1 MEPDCYLVEVIHYL
15 NPHLI
20 WVRNPSTDT
29 MEQIGVYGVVP
40 LDKELMLDTQEIET
54 KLSNTWMQAATYVMM
69 KVFME
74 ATAVWFQPIYIHRRT
89 SIFDTNIHKYG
100 ELLIEK
106 QDGRKR
112 KLSSYLRKS
121 ETALYDDAAFH
132 QQLSSGLIQTK
143 LTKTETDEVMKVITS
158 KLKDYES
165 VVSFQKQT
173 EVYQVA
179 KKLEALT
186 TENLNK
192 HNSRLKKNMTNKD
205 IVNVLDRKFKDLQLC
220 KDLDDEPQG
229 RATKKTKTS
238 ESNSSSRLDK
248 LKKLSAQNNVA
259 KYDDYN
265 YAKAENNKAYDDYN
279 DSKGTYSQNIHG
291 CQMNVDEGTY
301 SQNSHGCQMNGDEGT
316 YSQKSHGYQMNVAE
330 PKKMAALPDEGSV
343 TKKYESIERF
353 ESFQPRRNSKNKKYK
368 TSTNKPSEYDVKTHM
383 RIAYSPPGVDKS
395 KLALKI
401 VPIQQESANETY
413 KVDKEDDTNVMN
425 PKDYTNMMK
434 HKDDMYG
441 EVDSNVNITITNKD
455 VLKKYNNL
463 NESKSEGTE
472 NQINSFAKYN
482 DTGRG
487 EQGVTEQ
494 NNEEKAKSDV
504 SSSDG
509 SALTSKLLQKRLN
522 MVKIMKKN
530 SSSSSNTT
538 SSSGKVKEIE
548 GSSTNTTSK
557 DSDDDEVNELIE
569 KYTASLKANA
579 EIAEKKDNKTVDLV
593 AKKNNVNPF
602 QNVDPNLSV
611 FVDKL
616 VKPVL
621 MVHTKNN
628 SRIEPLVALSDIP
641 FNAHVH
647 NVLRNMNVD
656 QAMTMQSVSWLSV
669 LRGFS
674 TFLIGPQACGKTM
687 GYLPSICRLISDF
700 DNDIVNSVGPTCI
713 IVAATAQSVS
723 DIEFKCRMLLGTK
736 ETIFSCYAGM
746 DLLKITTSLLNGCNL
761 FICTPCVL
769 VRLLLQTDFGL
780 DLRRLTT
787 FVLDDCERLEEVYKS
802 EIKIALSKIKHML
815 KARVNKE
822 VKVQYILASR
832 VWCDF
837 MEPLAKKAPNTV
849 VCIGAFQECVL
860 YSKAN
865 TTVDFVKPEN
875 KVAKVL
881 EFVQKMD
888 KKKKTIV
895 VCRTDEEVIELE
907 KVLKEKHAVVYAC
920 NDEMTVE
927 DLRNF
932 NITWDQYADPTIGPI
947 LVCCD
952 GNLSH
957 MNITDAHNLV
967 HYSMP
972 ELFSRFC
979 KRFSVL
985 NDNYPSIFKDEN
997 ESVAI
1002 RIIIEE
1008 SNAEQLPKICNFIK
1022 RCTKEFPRNLDVICK
1037 EILTKKDM
1045 VKAANLVPICGNLLA
1060 LGDCP
1065 DFWYCRERH
1074 TSSEIHDEP
1083 KEWMPTDGVI
1093 TFRILHYQSAVTYSV
1108 RLLSN
1113 IKKGGNKK
1121 YPQTYSTLSFKMGTY
1136 FSQESNKKLLG
1147 VPKIGDVCAVAI
1159 NQDFYVRCQVVD
1171 IINKYRNG
1179 LPNHVLIKLID
1190 EEKLETTRD
1199 IYLYHLPKE
1208 FRDVETYVAQVSLA
1222 GVLPKDKDIT
1232 FSELAKNHIKKGLE
1246 KNESLYMRGKVVLTI
1261 GNRIFVDNIDVCQD
1275 LTSMNE
1281 VVVKNNFK
1289 EMLSTH
1295 SEVFP
1300 DHIKKIKSRLFAE
1313 EEITMENT
1321 DCEQVEDV
1329 KPVKEPPKVQWAH
1342 LNREDMSLVYFTSAI
1357 DPSTFFVRLVKF
1369 KDTMDSL
1376 CKDIK
1381 KYTEDKPEPLREV
1394 KEKDVVLAKFP
1405 DNKCYERAQVDCVEG
1420 NKAKCFFVDYGDWRE
1435 VPLKDL
1441 TEIPDKFVLRL
1452 PFQAIEC
1459 RLLGVKPV
1467 GDAWTDFSTNWLCD
1481 RCDVEDDQALKRLYV
1496 QYYSTDKAKFTGGNK
1511 YAVALIDTN
1520 NDCDVV
1526 YNTQMINHNLAAPD
1540 ENEIEILNNIN
1551 FIRPAE
1557 KGHESN
1563 DEEDWSNDA
1572 YDKSARLTNKP
1583 IRSVSLVEDSDT
1595 DSDRWSV
1602 NMPDDIVST
1611 FKPDAKSLEMPK
1623 IKSDTSSIASS
1634 NKIDNDSV
1642 TSEFEVVKK
1651 LQIKELDSDDLST
1664 SESASITEKPE
1675 LIKEAIEGRKPKLLW
1690 RQNKTTVTVK
1700 IMLVGAEN
1708 YELKIQEREL
1718 NFSAD
1723 IYDTIYNFKINLY
1736 GIVDKNKSTH
1746 DYKGQ
1751 YILVKLFKVMH
1762 KSWLTLT
1769 KEPSLAKW
1777 IVYDH
1782 DSIDTSS
1789 EEEDAIDDSIAKVIE
1804 NNYREDSDSD
1814 SCCDD
1819 LSFNYPR

>member
-54 KLSNTWMQAATYVMM
+54 RRSNTWMQAATYVLM
-69 KVFME
+69 KVFMD
-74 ATAVWFQPIYIHRRT
+74 ATAVWFQPIHIDRRT

-100 ELLIEK
+100 ELLIQK
-106 QDGRKR
+106 NDGHKR

-121 ETALYDDAAFH
+121 ETALYDDAVFH

-143 LTKTETDEVMKVITS
+143 LTKTETDEVMKVIAS
-158 KLKDYES
+158 KLTDYES
-165 VVSFQKQT
+165 VVAFKKQT

-179 KKLEALT
+179 KKLEILT

-192 HNSRLKKNMTNKD
+192 HNSRLNKNITNKD
-205 IVNVLDRKFKDLQLC
+205 ILNVLDRKFKDFQLC
-220 KDLDDEPQG
+220 KDLDDEPLG

-238 ESNSSSRLDK
+238 ESNSFSRLDK
-248 LKKLSAQNNVA
+248 LKTLCGKTNVA
-259 KYDDYN
+259 KYDDFN
-265 YAKAENNKAYDDYN
+265 DAKPEKHKAYDDYN
-279 DSKGTYSQNIHG
+279 DSKGSYSQN
-291 CQMNVDEGTY
+291 T
-301 SQNSHGCQMNGDEGT
+301 
-316 YSQKSHGYQMNVAE
+316 HGYQMNVAE
-330 PKKMAALPDEGSV
+330 SRMRAALPDDGSV
-343 TKKYESIERF
+343 AKEDESSA
-353 ESFQPRRNSKNKKYK
+353 SFQPGRNFKNKKYDK
-368 TSTNKPSEYDVKTHM
+368 PAQNKPPEYDVKTHM
-383 RIAYSPPGVDKS
+383 QVAYSPPGVDKS

-401 VPIQQESANETY
+401 VPIQQESAIETY
-413 KVDKEDDTNVMN
+413 KIYKEDDTNVMN

-434 HKDDMYG
+434 PKDDMYG
-441 EVDSNVNITITNKD
+441 EVDSGVNITITNKD

-472 NQINSFAKYN
+472 KQNNIFSKYN
-482 DTGRG
+482 DTGKG
-487 EQGVTEQ
+487 DLKGVTEQ

-509 SALTSKLLQKRLN
+509 GALTSKLLQRRLN
-522 MVKIMKKN
+522 MVKIMKEN

-538 SSSGKVKEIE
+538 TSSRKVKKND
-548 GSSTNTTSK
+548 GSATDTTSK
-557 DSDDDEVNELIE
+557 DSDDDEMYELIE

-579 EIAEKKDNKTVDLV
+579 EIAEKKDDKTVDLV

-602 QNVDPNLSV
+602 QNVDSNLSV

-647 NVLRNMNVD
+647 NVLRNMKID
-656 QAMTMQSVSWLSV
+656 QAMTMQSVSWMSV
-669 LRGFS
+669 LKGFS

-723 DIEFKCRMLLGTK
+723 DIEYNCRMLLGTK
-736 ETIFSCYAGM
+736 ETIFTCYAGM

-769 VRLLLQTDFGL
+769 VRLLLLTDFGL

-787 FVLDDCERLEEVYKS
+787 FVLDDCERLGEVYKS

-837 MEPLAKKAPNTV
+837 MEPLAKNAPNTV

-865 TTVDFVKPEN
+865 TTVEFVKPEN
-875 KVAKVL
+875 KIAKVL

-907 KVLKEKHAVVYAC
+907 KILKEQHAVVYAC
-920 NDEMTVE
+920 NNEMTVE

-932 NITWDQYADPTIGPI
+932 NITWDKYADPTIGPI

-985 NDNYPSIFKDEN
+985 NDNYPSIFRKEN

-1002 RIIIEE
+1002 RIILED

-1022 RCTKEFPRNLDVICK
+1022 RCTKEFPSDLDVICK
-1037 EILTKKDM
+1037 EIVTKKEM
-1045 VKAANLVPICGNLLA
+1045 VKAANFVPICGNLLA

-1093 TFRILHYQSAVTYSV
+1093 TFRILHYQTAVTYSV

-1113 IKKGGNKK
+1113 IKKGGTKK

-1136 FSQESNKKLLG
+1136 FSQDSNKKLLG

-1179 LPNHVLIKLID
+1179 LPNYVLIKLID
-1190 EEKLETTRD
+1190 EEKLETSRD

-1208 FRDVETYVAQVSLA
+1208 FRDVETYVAEVSLA

-1232 FSELAKNHIKKGLE
+1232 FSELAKNHIKKGL
-1246 KNESLYMRGKVVLTI
+1246 KNNESLYMRGKVVLTI

-1281 VVVKNNFK
+1281 VVVKTNFK
-1289 EMLSTH
+1289 EMLSAH

-1300 DHIKKIKSRLFAE
+1300 DHIMRIKSRLFAE
-1313 EEITMENT
+1313 EEMTTENT
-1321 DCEQVEDV
+1321 DFEQVEDV
-1329 KPVKEPPKVQWAH
+1329 KPIKEPPKVQWAH
-1342 LNREDMSLVYFTSAI
+1342 LNREDLSLVYFTSAV

-1381 KYTEDKPEPLREV
+1381 KYIEGNPEPLKEV
-1394 KEKDVVLAKFP
+1394 KEKDVVLAKFQ
-1405 DNKCYERAQVDCVEG
+1405 DSKCYERGRVDSVEG
-1420 NKAKCFFVDYGDWRE
+1420 SKAKCFFVDYGDWRE

-1467 GDAWTDFSTNWLCD
+1467 GDTWTDFSTNWLCD
-1481 RCDVEDDQALKRLYV
+1481 RCDVEDDQDLKGLYV

-1526 YNTQMINHNLAAPD
+1526 YNTQMINLNLAAPD
-1540 ENEIEILNNIN
+1540 EDEIEILKNIN
-1551 FIRPAE
+1551 FKRPQE
-1557 KGHESN
+1557 KDVESN

-1572 YDKSARLTNKP
+1572 YDKSARLSNEP
-1583 IRSVSLVEDSDT
+1583 IRSVPLVEDSDT

-1602 NMPDDIVST
+1602 NMPDDIVNT
-1611 FKPDAKSLEMPK
+1611 FRADAKSLEMPK

-1651 LQIKELDSDDLST
+1651 PQIKELDSDDLST
-1664 SESASITEKPE
+1664 SESASITEKSE
-1675 LIKEAIEGRKPKLLW
+1675 IIKEANEGRKPKLLW
-1690 RQNKTTVTVK
+1690 RQDKTSVTVK

-1708 YELKIQEREL
+1708 YKLKIQEREL

-1723 IYDTIYNFKINLY
+1723 IYDTNYNFKINLY
-1736 GIVDKNKSTH
+1736 GIVDKNKSS
-1746 DYKGQ
+1746 DAYKGQ
-1751 YILVKLFKVMH
+1751 YILVKLVKVMH
-1762 KSWLTLT
+1762 KTWLTLT
-1769 KEPSLAKW
+1769 KDTSLAKW

-1789 EEEDAIDDSIAKVIE
+1789 EEEDALDDNIAKIIK
-1804 NNYREDSDSD
+1804 NNYREDDSDSD
-1814 SCCDD
+1814 SFCDD
-1819 LSFNYPR
+1819 ESYPS

>member
-1 MEPDCYLVEVIHYL
+1 MEPDCYLVEVVHYL

-54 KLSNTWMQAATYVMM
+54 RRSNTWMQAATYVMM

-74 ATAVWFQPIYIHRRT
+74 ATAVSFQPIYIHRRT

-121 ETALYDDAAFH
+121 ETALYDDANFH

-158 KLKDYES
+158 KLKDNES
-165 VVSFQKQT
+165 VVSFKKQT
-173 EVYQVA
+173 EVYQAA

-205 IVNVLDRKFKDLQLC
+205 ILNVLDRKFKDLELC

-229 RATKKTKTS
+229 RATKKAKTS

-248 LKKLSAQNNVA
+248 LKKLRAKTNVA
-259 KYDDYN
+259 KYDDFN
-265 YAKAENNKAYDDYN
+265 DAKPENNKADDDFNDAKPENNKAYDDYN
-279 DSKGTYSQNIHG
+279 DSKGSYSQN
-291 CQMNVDEGTY
+291 
-301 SQNSHGCQMNGDEGT
+301 
-316 YSQKSHGYQMNVAE
+316 SHGYQMNVSE
-330 PKKMAALPDEGSV
+330 SRMAALPDEGSM
-343 TKKYESIERF
+343 TKENESIERF
-353 ESFQPRRNSKNKKYK
+353 QPRRDFKNKKYK
-368 TSTNKPSEYDVKTHM
+368 SSTNKPPEYDVKTHM
-383 RIAYSPPGVDKS
+383 RIAYAPPGVNKS

-401 VPIQQESANETY
+401 VPIQQESATETY
-413 KVDKEDDTNVMN
+413 KVYKEDANGMKPTDH
-425 PKDYTNMMK
+425 TNMMK
-434 HKDDMYG
+434 PIDDMYG
-441 EVDSNVNITITNKD
+441 EVDSGVNITITNKD
-455 VLKKYNNL
+455 VLKKYNDL

-472 NQINSFAKYN
+472 KQNIFSKYN
-482 DTGRG
+482 DTVKG
-487 EQGVTEQ
+487 EVRGVTEQ
-494 NNEEKAKSDV
+494 NNEEKARSDV

-509 SALTSKLLQKRLN
+509 SALTSKLLQRRLN
-522 MVKIMKKN
+522 IVKVMKQN
-530 SSSSSNTT
+530 SSSSNTT
-538 SSSGKVKEIE
+538 SSSGNVKKNE

-579 EIAEKKDNKTVDLV
+579 EIAEKKEDKTVDLV
-593 AKKNNVNPF
+593 TKKNNVNPF

-647 NVLRNMNVD
+647 NVLRNMNID
-656 QAMTMQSVSWLSV
+656 QAMTMQSVSWISV

-723 DIEFKCRMLLGTK
+723 DIERKCRMLLGTK
-736 ETIFSCYAGM
+736 ETIFPCYAGM

-769 VRLLLQTDFGL
+769 VRLLLQTDFGI

-832 VWCDF
+832 VWCDL

-865 TTVDFVKPEN
+865 TTIDFVKPEN
-875 KVAKVL
+875 KIAKVL

-888 KKKKTIV
+888 KKKKTVV

-920 NDEMTVE
+920 NNEMTVE

-997 ESVAI
+997 ESVSI

-1022 RCTKEFPRNLDVICK
+1022 RCTKEFPPDLDVICK

-1060 LGDCP
+1060 LGECP

-1074 TSSEIHDEP
+1074 MSSEIHDEP

-1093 TFRILHYQSAVTYSV
+1093 TFRILHYQTAVTYSV

-1113 IKKGGNKK
+1113 IKKGGTKK

-1147 VPKIGDVCAVAI
+1147 VPKVGDVCAVAI
-1159 NQDFYVRCQVVD
+1159 NQDFYIRCQVVD

-1179 LPNHVLIKLID
+1179 LPNHVLIKLMD

-1208 FRDVETYVAQVSLA
+1208 FRDVETYVAEVSLA

-1246 KNESLYMRGKVVLTI
+1246 NNESLYMRGKVVLTI
-1261 GNRIFVDNIDVCQD
+1261 GNRIFVDNIDVCQE

-1289 EMLSTH
+1289 ELLSTH

-1300 DHIKKIKSRLFAE
+1300 DHIKKIKSCLFAE
-1313 EEITMENT
+1313 EEITTENT
-1321 DCEQVEDV
+1321 DFEQVEDV

-1342 LNREDMSLVYFTSAI
+1342 LNREDLSLVYFTSAV

-1381 KYTEDKPEPLREV
+1381 KYTEGNPEPLKEV

-1405 DNKCYERAQVDCVEG
+1405 DNKCYERARVDCIEG

-1441 TEIPDKFVLRL
+1441 TEIPDKFVHRL

-1481 RCDVEDDQALKRLYV
+1481 QCDVEDDQDLKGLYV
-1496 QYYSTDKAKFTGGNK
+1496 QYYSTDQPKFTGGNK

-1520 NDCDVV
+1520 NDSDVV
-1526 YNTQMINHNLAAPD
+1526 YNTQMINLNLAAPD
-1540 ENEIEILNNIN
+1540 DEEIEILKNIN
-1551 FIRPAE
+1551 FKRPE
-1557 KGHESN
+1557 KGVES
-1563 DEEDWSNDA
+1563 DDEDWSNDA
-1572 YDKSARLTNKP
+1572 YDKSARLSNEP
-1583 IRSVSLVEDSDT
+1583 IRSVPLVEDSDT

-1602 NMPDDIVST
+1602 NMPDDIVNT
-1611 FKPDAKSLEMPK
+1611 FKPGAKSLEMAK

-1634 NKIDNDSV
+1634 NKIDNDSI

-1664 SESASITEKPE
+1664 SESASVTEKSE
-1675 LIKEAIEGRKPKLLW
+1675 LIKEANEGRKPKLLW
-1690 RQNKTTVTVK
+1690 RQNKTSVTIK

-1718 NFSAD
+1718 QFSAD

-1736 GIVDKNKSTH
+1736 GIVDKTKSTH
-1746 DYKGQ
+1746 AYKGQ
-1751 YILVKLFKVMH
+1751 YILVKLIKAMH
-1762 KSWLTLT
+1762 KTWLTLT
-1769 KEPSLAKW
+1769 KETSLTKW

-1789 EEEDAIDDSIAKVIE
+1789 EEEDALHDSIAKVIE
-1804 NNYREDSDSD
+1804 NNYRDDSDSD

-1819 LSFNYPR
+1819 VNYKYPS